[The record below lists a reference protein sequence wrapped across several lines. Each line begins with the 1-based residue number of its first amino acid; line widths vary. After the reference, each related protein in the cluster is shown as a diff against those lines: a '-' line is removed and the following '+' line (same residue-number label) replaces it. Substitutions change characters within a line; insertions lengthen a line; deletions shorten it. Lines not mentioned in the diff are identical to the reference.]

1 MKFAMKLLLLVI
13 LHFLIGNAFGSP
25 TFKQR
30 SNEDQGHLVRVG
42 EPTFLYQPLFSQTVN
57 RNLYRLTA
65 GGQSSTT
72 GHPELAQR
80 DGAGG
85 IGHVEWILA

>member
-1 MKFAMKLLLLVI
+1 MKLLLPVI
-13 LHFLIGNAFGSP
+13 LHSLIGDALGSP

-42 EPTFLYQPLFSQTVN
+42 EPTFLHQPLFSQTVN

-65 GGQSSTT
+65 GRKSSTT

-80 DGAGG
+80 YGASG

>member
-1 MKFAMKLLLLVI
+1 MKFAMKLLLPLI
-13 LHFLIGNAFGSP
+13 LNGLIGDVLGSP

-42 EPTFLYQPLFSQTVN
+42 EPAFLQEPLFAQTIHH
-57 RNLYRLTA
+57 NLYRLSA
-65 GGQSSTT
+65 GRKSSTT

-85 IGHVEWILA
+85 IGHVEWIVA